1 MNNLIEILTDS
12 LILIVDDTMANI
24 QVLGSI
30 LRRNGCQVAVAN
42 NGKDAIMA
50 AQKDKPDLILMD
62 VMMPIMDGF
71 TAAKILKNSNDTKH
85 IPIIFLTAKV
95 GADDIVEGFESG
107 GEDYLT
113 KPFNTKELLIR
124 VKNQIE
130 LKKAREKIDRQNTE
144 RKELLHILC
153 HDLENSYGGVIGI
166 ANISETSE
174 EFFDLRP
181 RIIETMQNSL
191 DIINLVRKMRALED
205 KKEIIQL
212 SSVNLLSAITY
223 SRSLLTKRIEEK
235 GVILDVDI
243 SPNINV
249 VAEETSLINSIF
261 NNLLTN
267 AIKFSYSGGNIA
279 IKAKKV
285 GDKVVIK
292 VTDQGIGLPRVILD
306 ELFDVN
312 KNTHRQ
318 GTEGEVGTG
327 YGMALVKKFIT
338 IYGGEISVTSQ
349 GEKEFPDD
357 HWTCFEI
364 QLQGA

>member
-1 MNNLIEILTDS
+1 MNSLNEILKDS

-30 LRRNGCQVAVAN
+30 LRRNGCQIAVAN
-42 NGKDAIMA
+42 NGKDALVA

-71 TAAKILKNSNDTKH
+71 TAAKILKNSQETKH

-95 GADDIVEGFESG
+95 GADDVVEGFESG

-113 KPFNTKELLIR
+113 KPFNTKELLSR

-130 LKKAREKIDRQNTE
+130 LKKAREKIDKQNTE

-153 HDLENSYGGVIGI
+153 HDLENSYGGVMGI
-166 ANISETSE
+166 ANISDTQED
-174 EFFDLRP
+174 FFELRP

-191 DIINLVRKMRALED
+191 DIINLVRKLRALED
-205 KKEIIQL
+205 KKQVITL
-212 SSVNLLSAITY
+212 SCVNLLSAITY
-223 SRSLLTKRIEEK
+223 SSSLLIKQIEDK
-235 GVILDVDI
+235 GVSIEVDV
-243 SPNINV
+243 SPKINV
-249 VAEETSLINSIF
+249 VAEETSLINSVL

-267 AIKFSYSGGNIA
+267 ATKFSYAGGLIT
-279 IKAKKV
+279 IKAQLV
-285 GDKVVIK
+285 GDKIVIK
-292 VTDQGIGLPRVILD
+292 IADLGIGMPKMMTE
-306 ELFDVN
+306 ELFDVS

-318 GTEGEVGTG
+318 GTEGEIGTG
-327 YGMALVKKFIT
+327 YGMALVKKFIK

-349 GEKEFPDD
+349 GEKEFPED

-364 QLQGA
+364 QLASC